1 MVGRPMRKPI
11 VALLGMGLLAW
22 PALGQ
27 PDAKTDSASGE
38 VRKEKGRPPRIP
50 DAPFVPKRGM
60 VKREKG
66 QFWAGPPDEGR
77 FAQILALTLVPK
89 EKLEERLAEWPHYQ
103 ELNAEQRQRLVER
116 IDEVRQTARKQALD
130 VAKDFN
136 LRVGPGQEEEFVRMY
151 WRERVQIDQ
160 SLRQEFQEKRK
171 QLEQDSEDRILRKFP
186 KAAPG
191 P

>member
-1 MVGRPMRKPI
+1 MRKLI